1 MLYLPMYNLIEYSDN
16 YSKTSASLWQY
27 HRDVPNDNIRESKS
41 FKYRSKITAKIQRM
55 LKYK

>member
-1 MLYLPMYNLIEYSDN
+1 MYNLIEYSDN

-55 LKYK
+55 LKYKG